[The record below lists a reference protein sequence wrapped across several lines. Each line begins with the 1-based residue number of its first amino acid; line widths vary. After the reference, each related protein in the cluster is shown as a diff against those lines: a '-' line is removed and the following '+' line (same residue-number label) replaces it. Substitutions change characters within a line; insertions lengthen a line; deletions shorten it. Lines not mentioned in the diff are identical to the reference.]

1 MCASYTQVPRADSW
15 ITEEQFFAGL
25 AVVQAMPGPLF
36 NLSAYIGALAA
47 RRAGVNVLAG
57 IAAVGSRRYQSTSVF
72 DRLRAAFHF
81 SSFLN
86 PRNRAFPFKT
96 AAVLLTTHPRERG
109 ARRFQPYETAWFG
122 LFGPGVMLIYGV
134 LPFWGAFRKQP
145 VYRRALPGLNS
156 SAVGLVVAAVF
167 QMSFKVRGISPFKD
181 ASVCIGFLAFY
192 AVHFLKVPAPA
203 AILGGGV
210 LGVIAWAAGC
220 T

>member
-1 MCASYTQVPRADSW
+1 MDVNGRL
-15 ITEEQFFAGL
+15 GL
-25 AVVQAMPGPLF
+25 PW
-36 NLSAYIGALAA
+36 LSAYIGALAA

-57 IAAVGSRRYQSTSVF
+57 IAAS
-72 DRLRAAFHF
+72 
-81 SSFLN
+81 
-86 PRNRAFPFKT
+86 
-96 AAVLLTTHPRERG
+96 
-109 ARRFQPYETAWFG
+109 WFG

-167 QMSFKVRGISPFKD
+167 QMSFKVREISPFKD

-192 AVHFLKVPAPA
+192 GVHFMKVPAPL
-203 AILGGGV
+203 AIVAGGV
-210 LGVIAWAAGC
+210 VGVICWAAGC